1 MWFKNALVYRLHNWD
16 VSPETLEDSLAGLSL
31 QSLSGLEL
39 QNRGWVPSQSDP
51 ARYVYELNGQLLLSY
66 ASEKKLLPAS
76 VVNQVLKQ
84 RVLEMEERDGFKPGR
99 KRTKELKEEV
109 TDELLPRAF
118 AVRSKTLIW
127 VNPKHKLLVIDSSSL
142 TKADDVVA
150 LLVRTIPGLSLSLVR
165 TKLSPTVAMTSWL
178 TKDDA
183 PAAFTID
190 RDCELKGRTEEAST
204 VRYVK
209 HALDAQE
216 IKAHIE
222 AGKEA
227 TKLAMTWSDKISFV
241 LTEAMQIK
249 RLAPLDILKE
259 NSQPDGQDD
268 AFDADFALMTTE
280 LSALFEA
287 LFEALGGQL
296 HAGDDA
302 MAA

>member
-1 MWFKNALVYRLHNWD
+1 
-16 VSPETLEDSLAGLSL
+16 
-31 QSLSGLEL
+31 LEL
-39 QNRGWVPSQSDP
+39 QNRGWAPSHSDTSK
-51 ARYVYELNGQLLLSY
+51 YLHELNGQLLLTY

-76 VVNQVLKQ
+76 VVNQVVKQ

-99 KRTKELKEEV
+99 KRTKELKEEI

-127 VNPKHKLLVIDSSSL
+127 VNPKAKWLVIDSSSM

-150 LLVRTIPGLSLSLVR
+150 LLIRTIPGLSLSLVR

-178 TKDDA
+178 TEGDA
-183 PAAFTID
+183 PASFTID
-190 RDCELKGRTEEAST
+190 RDCELKGRNEEAST

-209 HALDAQE
+209 HALDAEE
-216 IKAHIE
+216 IKAHIQ

-227 TKLAMTWSDKISFV
+227 TKLAMTWADKISFV

-249 RLAPLDILKE
+249 RLSPLDILKE
-259 NSQPDGQDD
+259 NNQHDMQED

-280 LSALFEA
+280 MNALLPA
-287 LFEALGGQL
+287 LIDALGGELQ
-296 HAGDDA
+296 AGQDEK
-302 MAA
+302 AA